1 MANNIPL
8 QSLERANFTDDSTK
22 DSSTRRVNISNSQ
35 ADSIPI
41 EFTDDMLTAFGAL
54 NVSQLRPEIQIDAV
68 YGLRDKTDTEVF
80 SATGGSVTEDF
91 GTTGINFK
99 CSTGTNI
106 GGYGI
111 VRSRRAVSYRPGQGL
126 LLRFTAGFSA
136 PVALGAQRAGG
147 INSENELSFGYQGTD
162 FGIFYKANGKLEI
175 QTLTITA
182 GATGG
187 PETATITLAGVPY
200 SVDLTA
206 GTAAH
211 NAFEI
216 ASDSDFAA
224 GSAWRAYQN
233 GDTVT
238 FLAQALG
245 DKTGTFSFAS
255 SSATGSLVETRAGS
269 NAVETFIT
277 QENWNNDA
285 MDGTGPSGMTLDPSK
300 GNVFEIKLQYLG
312 YGAITF
318 FVENQDTGRFTLVH
332 TIKYANL
339 NTSPSLSNPSFK
351 VGWFAAS
358 LGSTTDI
365 YTFGA
370 SGMVGIEGEQQP
382 RRLPDAQESEKS
394 GVGSTYT
401 NIITVRNRNTF
412 NARVNLSEILPSNIE
427 VAVDGTKISQ
437 YRVILNAVLGGEP
450 NWQYEDEDHSIAEYD
465 TAATTAT
472 LGSNSQLILAGV
484 LGKTANTSAI
494 LVDYDIHLIPGDTIT
509 IAVRTTSGSTDA
521 AVSITWLED

>member
-1 MANNIPL
+1 MKTFGINCDRN
-8 QSLERANFTDDSTK
+8 SGST
-22 DSSTRRVNISNSQ
+22 TQV
-35 ADSIPI
+35 

-68 YGLRDKTDTEVF
+68 YGLRDKTDTEIF
-80 SATGGSVTEDF
+80 SATGGSASEDF

-106 GGYGI
+106 GGYGVI
-111 VRSRRAVSYRPGQGL
+111 RSRRAVSYRPGQGL
-126 LLRFTAGFSA
+126 ILRFTAGFSA

-147 INSENELSFGYQGTD
+147 INSENELSFGFNGVD
-162 FGIFYKANGKLEI
+162 FGIFWKSNGKLEI

-182 GATGG
+182 GASGS
-187 PETATITLAGVPY
+187 ETATITLAGVAY
-200 SVDLTA
+200 SVNLTS

-216 ASDSDFAA
+216 ASDSDFAP

-245 DKTGTFSFAS
+245 DKTGTFSFS
-255 SSATGSLVETRAGS
+255 SATATGSLVETRAGS
-269 NAVETFIT
+269 DGVETFIP
-277 QENWNNDA
+277 QENWNNDV

-412 NARVNLSEILPSNIE
+412 NGRVNLSEILPSNIE

-450 NWQYEDEDHSIAEYD
+450 NWQYEDENNSIAEYD
-465 TAATTAT
+465 TAGTTAT
-472 LGSNSQLILAGV
+472 VGSNSQLILAGV